1 MATKKENPGALAGA
15 HRVEVTP
22 LLGKNDHDNCTA
34 GLLSLQVRRVL
45 ARYAVSA
52 AVAVVVA
59 EVAFSS
65 GRGS

>member
-1 MATKKENPGALAGA
+1 MAMKKENPGALAGA

-22 LLGKNDHDNCTA
+22 LLSKNDCGDCTA
-34 GLLSLQVRRVL
+34 DLLNLQVRRVL

-52 AVAVVVA
+52 SVAVVIA
-59 EVAFSS
+59 EVAYSR